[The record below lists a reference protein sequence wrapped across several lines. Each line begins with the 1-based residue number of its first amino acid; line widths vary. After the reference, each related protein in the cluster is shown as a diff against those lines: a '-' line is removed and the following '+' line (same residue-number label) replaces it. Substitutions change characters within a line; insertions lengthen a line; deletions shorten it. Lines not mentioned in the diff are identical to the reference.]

1 MTAQDDDL
9 PPDAAASKHLAIA
22 YRVHADPDLM
32 AAYHRKKKQVEH
44 EGRWEYV
51 GSVRNPDYY
60 VLSEFDSHGQ
70 RLLEEQKQILMQIEG
85 DLMSKLRRGVLTI
98 WAREGSPLAPWRKI
112 PASAWR
118 TLKLDDVIKGTAKGP
133 GVELFDIRMGV
144 PVKVQAPPA
153 AIAPPVE
160 DDLIPKG
167 TPGRPNKG
175 IDIIKVEFERRA
187 AAKELASSL
196 AAESRTLADWYRHTY
211 PRRECP
217 TPKTIENNIR
227 LDYNAAKTGQA

>member
-1 MTAQDDDL
+1 MTRQDDDL
-9 PPDAAASKHLAIA
+9 PPDAAGSQHLAIA

-51 GSVRNPDYY
+51 GNVRDPDYY

-70 RLLEEQKQILMQIEG
+70 RLVAEQKQILMQIED

-98 WAREGSPLAPWRKI
+98 WAREGSPLAPWRRI

-133 GVELFDIRMGV
+133 GVELFDIRVGV
-144 PVKVQAPPA
+144 PVAEKAPEPIPAPPL
-153 AIAPPVE
+153 PQT
-160 DDLIPKG
+160 G
-167 TPGRPNKG
+167 SPGRPTNMHL
-175 IDIIKVEFERRA
+175 VVAEFRRRVQGGQLER
-187 AAKELASSL
+187 SL
-196 AAESRTLADWYRHTY
+196 AREAATLAAWFEANHPDKQPLTA
-211 PRRECP
+211 
-217 TPKTIENNIR
+217 KAIENKVR
-227 LDYNAAKTGQA
+227 KDYRQAVTKPQ